1 MNDLTPAIAP
11 VASTDLPS
19 THLPLTNLEW
29 ANAHGIWWSVLSLF
43 AIACFVRLYFWR
55 RRALLKLA
63 DTNLL
68 SRLAPKLFSAQH
80 GLRTLLLAGALM
92 AISIA
97 LFDPRTGG
105 RIEKVEQRG
114 VDLMVVIDV
123 SRSMLAEDA
132 QPNRLARARQFAT
145 DLVDTLGSD
154 RVGLIE
160 FAGVPALR
168 CPLTFNH
175 RAFLTQLET
184 LSPQATIRGG
194 SLLGDAIRLATAS
207 LRGDGDS
214 ASGGGAIVIL
224 TDGEDMQSEPLEAA
238 AQAKADG
245 IRVVT
250 IGIGDPRE
258 GARIPVQSGAL
269 RRYLV
274 HDGQEVWTKMD
285 PSLLKSVAEAGGGFF
300 VEAGTT
306 QADIAATANLLR
318 ADLAQ
323 RTTEAKEVATKDPK
337 FQWLAGVALLLLLI
351 ESLLGN
357 QRRAHRGNASTMI
370 DRNTAMGEAT

>member
-19 THLPLTNLEW
+19 THIPSTHLEW
-29 ANAHGIWWSVLSLF
+29 ATAHGIWWSVLSLF

-63 DTNLL
+63 DTHLL
-68 SRLAPKLFSAQH
+68 SRLAPKLFGAQH

-250 IGIGDPRE
+250 IGIGDTRE

-285 PSLLKSVAEAGGGFF
+285 PSLLKSIAEAGGGFF
-300 VEAGTT
+300 VEAGTA
-306 QADIAATANLLR
+306 QVDIAATANLVR

-323 RTTEAKEVATKDPK
+323 RTTEAKDIATKDPQ

-357 QRRAHRGNASTMI
+357 QRRAHRGNSSTMI
-370 DRNTAMGEAT
+370 DRNTAVGEAT

>member
-1 MNDLTPAIAP
+1 MNEGISPMLASTLSGIEWTKPSGLWWSLACVIAIA
-11 VASTDLPS
+11 L
-19 THLPLTNLEW
+19 L
-29 ANAHGIWWSVLSLF
+29 
-43 AIACFVRLYFWR
+43 VRLWLWR
-55 RRALLKLA
+55 RTALRKLA
-63 DTNLL
+63 DANLL
-68 SRLAPKLFSAQH
+68 TQLAPNVLRAKH
-80 GLRTLLLAGALM
+80 GLRVTLLALALVSLAV
-92 AISIA
+92 A

-105 RIEKVEQRG
+105 RTEKVEQRG

-132 QPNRLARARQFAT
+132 QPNRLARARQFAM
-145 DLVDTLGSD
+145 DLVDALGSD

-175 RAFLTQLET
+175 RAFVTQLET

-194 SLLGDAIRLATAS
+194 SLLGDAIRLAAAS
-207 LRGDGDS
+207 LTGDTATKS
-214 ASGGGAIVIL
+214 TGGAIVIL
-224 TDGEDMQSEPLEAA
+224 TDGEDMQSEPIEAA
-238 AQAKADG
+238 AQANERG

-274 HDGQEVWTKMD
+274 HEGQEVWTKMD
-285 PSLLKSVAEAGGGFF
+285 PSLLREVADAGGGFF

-318 ADLAQ
+318 AGLQQ
-323 RTTEAKEVATKDPK
+323 RTTEAKDVSTKDPL
-337 FQWLAGVALLLLLI
+337 FQWLAAIALLMLAA
-351 ESLLGN
+351 ECVVG
-357 QRRAHRGNASTMI
+357 QPTASRFRTV
-370 DRNTAMGEAT
+370 GGSP